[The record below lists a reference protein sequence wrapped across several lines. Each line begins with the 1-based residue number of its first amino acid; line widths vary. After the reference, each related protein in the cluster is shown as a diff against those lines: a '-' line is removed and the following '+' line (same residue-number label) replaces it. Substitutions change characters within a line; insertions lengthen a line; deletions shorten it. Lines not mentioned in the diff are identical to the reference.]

1 MHLRDDS
8 HDSYMTSEQGGGIV
22 ISKKT
27 WRGVKKP
34 NISIASN
41 NFLIIRLSIGGRE
54 PGKQLKGSQV
64 VNMFTYEHCMYGVAA
79 VRRYERDGS

>member
-22 ISKKT
+22 KKH
-27 WRGVKKP
+27 GVIVKNP

-54 PGKQLKGSQV
+54 PGKQRKGSQV
-64 VNMFTYEHCMYGVAA
+64 VNMFTYEYCMYGGAA

>member
-22 ISKKT
+22 KKT

-41 NFLIIRLSIGGRE
+41 IFLIIRLSIRGRE

-64 VNMFTYEHCMYGVAA
+64 VNMFTYEHCMYGGAA